1 VTGKRVRR
9 RKKLLDDLNE
19 KTGYWKLKEETLI
32 ALCGEPALE
41 EADNGKNES

>member
-1 VTGKRVRR
+1 MTSMKIQDTGNCKR
-9 RKKLLDDLNE
+9 KQQ
-19 KTGYWKLKEETLI
+19 T